1 MQPRQESLLQERCVT
16 LLDPILWMQTQMI
29 TSDSMKSI
37 VNLQMDSQ
45 ETQSQELTNKFMK
58 FEGIEDALDVE
69 TDIVKEEKK
78 EIQKVEEFTASTK
91 EQLKKD
97 YEYTRGNLYSLIEK
111 GQEAVDGILELA
123 QESDQPRAY
132 EVAGQLIKHV
142 GDVADKL
149 VDLQK
154 KVAEIENPKKT
165 KEVNTTNNTMFVG
178 STADLAKFLKQ
189 QRDK

>member
-1 MQPRQESLLQERCVT
+1 MEN
-16 LLDPILWMQTQMI
+16 
-29 TSDSMKSI
+29 K
-37 VNLQMDSQ
+37 
-45 ETQSQELTNKFMK
+45 ETQPQEQTSKFD
-58 FEGIEDALDVE
+58 GIEETLDVK
-69 TDIVKEEKK
+69 T
-78 EIQKVEEFTASTK
+78 EIMQADTSIKKVEPSVDISDK
-91 EQLKKD
+91 NQLKKD
-97 YEYTRGNLYSLIEK
+97 YEYTRGNLYTLIDK

-154 KVAEIENPKKT
+154 KVNEIENPGKGKQT
-165 KEVNTTNNTMFVG
+165 EVTNNTMFVG

-189 QRDK
+189 EKDK

>member
-1 MQPRQESLLQERCVT
+1 MPSR
-16 LLDPILWMQTQMI
+16 
-29 TSDSMKSI
+29 
-37 VNLQMDSQ
+37 
-45 ETQSQELTNKFMK
+45 ETQSQDKTNKFD
-58 FEGIEDALDVE
+58 GIENALDVNS
-69 TDIVKEEKK
+69 DIVPVDKP
-78 EIQKVEEFTASTK
+78 QVVTPVDTTSTK

-97 YEYTRGNLYSLIEK
+97 YEYTRGHLYSLVEK

-123 QESDQPRAY
+123 QESDQPRAF

-154 KVAEIENPKKT
+154 KVNEIENPKKD
-165 KEVNTTNNTMFVG
+165 KQVNTTNNTMFVG
-178 STADLAKFLKQ
+178 STADLAKFLKK

>member
-1 MQPRQESLLQERCVT
+1 MLIVMT
-16 LLDPILWMQTQMI
+16 
-29 TSDSMKSI
+29 TSVSMNFT
-37 VNLQMDSQ
+37 VNLQMDSP
-45 ETQSQELTNKFMK
+45 ETPQQELTSKYD
-58 FEGIEDALDVE
+58 GIGEALDVSTE
-69 TDIVKEEKK
+69 IVKPEAPKT
-78 EIQKVEEFTASTK
+78 EIVDTTATK

-154 KVAEIENPKKT
+154 KVADIEQGPKT

-178 STADLAKFLKQ
+178 STADLAKFLKAQ
-189 QRDK
+189 QDK

>member
-1 MQPRQESLLQERCVT
+1 
-16 LLDPILWMQTQMI
+16 
-29 TSDSMKSI
+29 
-37 VNLQMDSQ
+37 MDSQ
-45 ETQSQELTNKFMK
+45 ETQSQALTNKFD
-58 FEGIEDALDVE
+58 GIADALDIETSIVPEESTESNVE
-69 TDIVKEEKK
+69 ILPT
-78 EIQKVEEFTASTK
+78 TTK

-97 YEYTRGNLYSLIEK
+97 YEYTRANLYSLIEK

-154 KVAEIENPKKT
+154 KVNEIENPKKEKQVT
-165 KEVNTTNNTMFVG
+165 TTNNTMFVG
-178 STADLAKFLKQ
+178 STAELAKFLKQ

>member
-1 MQPRQESLLQERCVT
+1 MPSRETQPQES
-16 LLDPILWMQTQMI
+16 
-29 TSDSMKSI
+29 
-37 VNLQMDSQ
+37 
-45 ETQSQELTNKFMK
+45 TNKFD
-58 FEGIEDALDVE
+58 GIEDALDVQS
-69 TDIVKEEKK
+69 DIVPVDKPE
-78 EIQKVEEFTASTK
+78 VVTPVDTTSTK

-97 YEYTRGNLYSLIEK
+97 YEYTRGHLYSLVEK

-123 QESDQPRAY
+123 QESDQPRAF

-154 KVAEIENPKKT
+154 KVNEIENPKKD
-165 KEVNTTNNTMFVG
+165 KQVNTTNNTMFVG
-178 STADLAKFLKQ
+178 STADLAKFLKK

>member
-1 MQPRQESLLQERCVT
+1 MPSR
-16 LLDPILWMQTQMI
+16 
-29 TSDSMKSI
+29 
-37 VNLQMDSQ
+37 
-45 ETQSQELTNKFMK
+45 ETQSQDKTNKFD
-58 FEGIEDALDVE
+58 GIENALDVNS
-69 TDIVKEEKK
+69 DIVPVDKPE
-78 EIQKVEEFTASTK
+78 VVTPVDTASTK

-97 YEYTRGNLYSLIEK
+97 YEYTRGHLYSLVEK

-123 QESDQPRAY
+123 QESDQPRAF

-154 KVAEIENPKKT
+154 KVNEIENPKKD
-165 KEVNTTNNTMFVG
+165 KQVNTTNNTMFVG

>member
-1 MQPRQESLLQERCVT
+1 ME
-16 LLDPILWMQTQMI
+16 
-29 TSDSMKSI
+29 
-37 VNLQMDSQ
+37 NQ
-45 ETQSQELTNKFMK
+45 ETQPQEQTSKFD
-58 FEGIEDALDVE
+58 GIEDALDIQS
-69 TDIVKEEKK
+69 DIVPVEKP
-78 EIQKVEEFTASTK
+78 EVVTPVDTTSTK

-97 YEYTRGNLYSLIEK
+97 YEYTRGHLYSLVEK

-123 QESDQPRAY
+123 QESDQPRAF

-154 KVAEIENPKKT
+154 KVNEIENPKKD
-165 KEVNTTNNTMFVG
+165 KQVNTTNNTMFVG
-178 STADLAKFLKQ
+178 STADLAKFLKK

>member
-1 MQPRQESLLQERCVT
+1 M
-16 LLDPILWMQTQMI
+16 
-29 TSDSMKSI
+29 
-37 VNLQMDSQ
+37 N
-45 ETQSQELTNKFMK
+45 N
-58 FEGIEDALDVE
+58 FEGIEDALDVAS
-69 TDIVKEEKK
+69 DIVPASKPAPPVP
-78 EIQKVEEFTASTK
+78 VEEFASTK

-111 GQEAVDGILELA
+111 GQEAVDDILDLA
-123 QESDQPRAY
+123 QQSDQPRAF

-154 KVAEIENPKKT
+154 KVNEIENPKKS

>member
-1 MQPRQESLLQERCVT
+1 MNNY
-16 LLDPILWMQTQMI
+16 D
-29 TSDSMKSI
+29 
-37 VNLQMDSQ
+37 
-45 ETQSQELTNKFMK
+45 
-58 FEGIEDALDVE
+58 GIEDALQVE
-69 TDIVKEEKK
+69 TDIVTTDKAIEKSDVV
-78 EIQKVEEFTASTK
+78 EIPTATK
-91 EQLKKD
+91 DQLKKD
-97 YEYTRGNLYSLIEK
+97 YEYTRGHLYSLIEK

-123 QESDQPRAY
+123 QESEQPRAF

-154 KVAEIENPKKT
+154 KVNEIENPKKG

-189 QRDK
+189 QKE

>member
-1 MQPRQESLLQERCVT
+1 MENQE
-16 LLDPILWMQTQMI
+16 I
-29 TSDSMKSI
+29 
-37 VNLQMDSQ
+37 
-45 ETQSQELTNKFMK
+45 QSQDKTNKFD
-58 FEGIEDALDVE
+58 GIEDALDVE
-69 TDIVKEEKK
+69 SDIIPVKKP
-78 EIQKVEEFTASTK
+78 KVEIESTASTK

-97 YEYTRGNLYSLIEK
+97 YEYTRGHLYSLVEK

-123 QESDQPRAY
+123 QESDQPRAF

-154 KVAEIENPKKT
+154 KVNEIENPKKD
-165 KEVNTTNNTMFVG
+165 KQVNTTNNTMFVG

>member
-1 MQPRQESLLQERCVT
+1 MPSR
-16 LLDPILWMQTQMI
+16 
-29 TSDSMKSI
+29 
-37 VNLQMDSQ
+37 
-45 ETQSQELTNKFMK
+45 ETQSQDKTSKFD
-58 FEGIEDALDVE
+58 GIVEALDVQS
-69 TDIVKEEKK
+69 DIVPVEKP
-78 EIQKVEEFTASTK
+78 KVEVVDTTSTK

-97 YEYTRGNLYSLIEK
+97 YEYTRGHLYSLVEK

-123 QESDQPRAY
+123 QESDQPRAF

-154 KVAEIENPKKT
+154 KVNEIENPKKD
-165 KEVNTTNNTMFVG
+165 KQVNTTNNTMFVG